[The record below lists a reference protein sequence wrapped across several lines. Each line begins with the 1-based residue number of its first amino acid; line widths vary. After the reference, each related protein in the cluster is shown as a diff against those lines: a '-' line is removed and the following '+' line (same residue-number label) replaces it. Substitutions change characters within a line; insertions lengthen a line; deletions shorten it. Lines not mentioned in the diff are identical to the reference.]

1 MSRGKSPFNTS
12 RESLKGEI
20 RNTDVIKIYMANL
33 GIFLTVDKYGL
44 VENETKHTAQ
54 LIEKYFLKK
63 LDLFLIP
70 FYLSCTLNHRELN
83 LLFRSFV
90 YSFFYFADAVSLFV
104 RDSYTWLL
112 S

>member
-1 MSRGKSPFNTS
+1 MSQEKSPFNTS
-12 RESLKGEI
+12 RESFEGEI
-20 RNTDVIKIYMANL
+20 RNTDVIKIYIANL
-33 GIFLTVDKYGL
+33 GIFLTVDKYDP
-44 VENETKHTAQ
+44 VENEPKYTTQ

-90 YSFFYFADAVSLFV
+90 
-104 RDSYTWLL
+104 
-112 S
+112 

>member
-104 RDSYTWLL
+104 RDSHTWLL